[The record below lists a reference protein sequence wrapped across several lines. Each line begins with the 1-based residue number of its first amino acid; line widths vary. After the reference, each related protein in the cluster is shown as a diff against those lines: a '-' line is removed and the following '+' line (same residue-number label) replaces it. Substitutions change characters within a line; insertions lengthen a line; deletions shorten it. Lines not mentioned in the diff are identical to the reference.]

1 MKITKTTKLSEC
13 SSIITQDDI
22 NTIESKVDDS
32 YIKKFPSIVNN
43 TVGEFIMLLRGDQEY
58 LKEFFLKNEN
68 DITVYEYCAKLKHL
82 KKEITKVSDH
92 LKNLSI
98 KQTVNEIEAA
108 KGVLFPSF
116 EENILIYCQ
125 QKFFLNSIRQA
136 EEILLC
142 DFLLLKKNDMANIK
156 FEKNLRKI
164 TEPKFKK

>member
-1 MKITKTTKLSEC
+1 MYKS
-13 SSIITQDDI
+13 
-22 NTIESKVDDS
+22 
-32 YIKKFPSIVNN
+32 
-43 TVGEFIMLLRGDQEY
+43 
-58 LKEFFLKNEN
+58 
-68 DITVYEYCAKLKHL
+68 ITVYEYCAKLKHL

>member
-1 MKITKTTKLSEC
+1 MKITKTTKLSQC
-13 SSIITQDDI
+13 YSFINNDVL
-22 NTIESKVDDS
+22 NTIESKIDDS
-32 YIKKFPSIVNN
+32 YINKFTSIVNN
-43 TVGEFIMLLRGDQEY
+43 TVGEFIMLLRGDEDY
-58 LKEFFLKNEN
+58 IKKFFLKDEE

-82 KKEITKVSDH
+82 KKEIKRISEH
-92 LKNLSI
+92 LKNLGT

-125 QKFFLNSIRQA
+125 QKFYLNSLKQA
-136 EEILLC
+136 EETLLC
-142 DFLLLKKNDMANIK
+142 DFLLHKKNDMANIK